1 MRWTWSR
8 IDVLLSL
15 KCACCLL
22 FSPASPARTSLQPQW
37 YLQAIHLTGADHYAV
52 DRQLYAGGRWDCLY
66 YNYRLLLFSFFNV
79 SFSWASIMLKPLTVM
94 VEPLSLLDSAR
105 SAQSCSFNKIHPG
118 KEWLSRAP
126 DLCSTPK
133 PLKTNKKPTAAVFG
147 AIWFLIILR
156 NSCRQRLSARAVENM
171 ASLMSYEETASS
183 ICVGFSG
190 RMWRTVVVDTV
201 KIVFLGYAP
210 WDRSGEKAKNHH

>member
-1 MRWTWSR
+1 MQPRDSVHGWRRLTRTTLQALTLWDKAPNNVASQTRDGTTKVLWLPLWNGKQRWADKQRTTRWTWSR

-66 YNYRLLLFSFFNV
+66 YNYRLLLFSFFIV
-79 SFSWASIMLKPLTVM
+79 SFSWASIMLKPVTVM
-94 VEPLSLLDSAR
+94 VEPPSLLDSAR

-126 DLCSTPK
+126 IL
-133 PLKTNKKPTAAVFG
+133 VF
-147 AIWFLIILR
+147 
-156 NSCRQRLSARAVENM
+156 NPQ
-171 ASLMSYEETASS
+171 T
-183 ICVGFSG
+183 
-190 RMWRTVVVDTV
+190 T
-201 KIVFLGYAP
+201 
-210 WDRSGEKAKNHH
+210 KNQ